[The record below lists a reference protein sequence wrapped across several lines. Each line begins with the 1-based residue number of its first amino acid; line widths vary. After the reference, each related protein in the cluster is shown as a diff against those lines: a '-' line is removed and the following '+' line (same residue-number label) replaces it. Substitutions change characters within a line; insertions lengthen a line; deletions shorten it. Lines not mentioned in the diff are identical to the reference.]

1 MPRKKESTHVRIS
14 IERLEL
20 LDRIR
25 VGKETNR
32 KVMDRILED
41 YDLNGIR
48 RELIKK
54 ISDLQLFSNNF
65 IHEDLHYCLEI
76 LKIIFFKID
85 DSNNKIEKGIICNV
99 LREDLDRILEKKIP
113 DIIKKDKTDKK

>member
-76 LKIIFFKID
+76 LKIIID
-85 DSNNKIEKGIICNV
+85 LWENY
-99 LREDLDRILEKKIP
+99 KKLFHNLLH
-113 DIIKKDKTDKK
+113 